1 MTTFDW
7 PSALFSTVL
16 VFGGPLAVWLGLGHD
31 SETERAPSQG
41 WDDEPAVARH
51 WFGEVAK

>member
-1 MTTFDW
+1 MSTFDW
-7 PSALFSTVL
+7 PSALFSAAL

-41 WDDEPAVARH
+41 WDDDPDVARH
-51 WFGEVAK
+51 DFGEVGA